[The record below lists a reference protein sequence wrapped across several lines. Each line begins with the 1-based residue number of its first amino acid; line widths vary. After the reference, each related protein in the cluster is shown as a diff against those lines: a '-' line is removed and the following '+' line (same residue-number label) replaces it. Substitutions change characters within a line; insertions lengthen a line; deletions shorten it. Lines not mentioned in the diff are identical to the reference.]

1 MLTMNVLVALVAV
14 LLVALATQLD
24 SNAGS
29 VGAGL
34 VTLIT
39 LGTTL
44 TSIVVA
50 YTGLET
56 SLGAISRLKSF
67 GEETELEGGGKRD
80 NIPCKA
86 WPTQG
91 GLQFR
96 GVNASYDG
104 TNQVLRG
111 LDFVIKPREKV
122 GLCGRTGRFVGPPP
136 LSLAPS
142 EYYSLTHFHF
152 EAESHLF
159 SPFSRGS

>member
-1 MLTMNVLVALVAV
+1 MNVLVALVAV
-14 LLVALATQLD
+14 LLVALATQLGSD
-24 SNAGS
+24 TGS

-67 GEETELEGGGKRD
+67 GEETEREGGGKLD
-80 NIPCKA
+80 TIPYIA

-91 GLQFR
+91 RLQFR

-104 TNQVLRG
+104 ANQVLRG
-111 LDFVIKPREKV
+111 LDFVIQPGEKI
-122 GLCGRTGRFVGPPP
+122 GLCGRTGRFVPLLLPLGPVCALLTDEP
-136 LSLAPS
+136 LP
-142 EYYSLTHFHF
+142 
-152 EAESHLF
+152 
-159 SPFSRGS
+159 